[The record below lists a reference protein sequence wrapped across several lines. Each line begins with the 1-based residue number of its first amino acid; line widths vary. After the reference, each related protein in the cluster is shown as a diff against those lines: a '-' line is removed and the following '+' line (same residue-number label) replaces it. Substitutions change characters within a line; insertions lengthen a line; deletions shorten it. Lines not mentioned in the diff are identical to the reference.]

1 MVYIAPNL
9 PYSLQDGMA
18 DHQRHMLR
26 NVSTLMDLSTQ
37 CSYTN
42 EYICM

>member
-1 MVYIAPNL
+1 MVYIAPTL
-9 PYSLQDGMA
+9 PHSLQDDKT

-37 CSYTN
+37 
-42 EYICM
+42 

>member
-1 MVYIAPNL
+1 MVYIAPTL
-9 PYSLQDGMA
+9 RYSMQDGKT
-18 DHQRHMLR
+18 DNQRHTLR

-42 EYICM
+42 KYNCM